1 MTQTAITVTALN
13 NKIKHLLEG
22 DFDLQHILVEG
33 ELSNYKIYPSGHH
46 YFSLKD
52 ADSSVRG
59 VMFKGSAMKLR
70 FTPESGM
77 KVVVSGKVSVF
88 PRDGAYQLYASNII
102 PQGIGDL
109 HIAYEQL
116 KEKLQKE
123 GLFSDIHKKPLP
135 RYPKKIAL
143 ITSSAGA
150 VVQDMIRVLGRRYPL
165 AKVLVLPVRV
175 QGVEA
180 PAEIISAIHYAN
192 RHQVADVIITGR
204 GGGSIEDLWAF
215 SDEGVA
221 RAIFAS
227 DIPIVSAVGHEPDV
241 TIADFV
247 ADVRA
252 ATPSHA
258 AELTTPHIDE
268 LREMLDASQDRMAAI
283 LSRLL
288 ETKRQRLN
296 DFAEK
301 PVLATPMGYLHQ
313 QGEGLSHIRQRL
325 LSVSQNYVNQRKE
338 RFVKNAA
345 SLDAL
350 SPLKVLSRGYG
361 VVYDASGK
369 TIQTSEDVPIGA
381 KINIKL
387 QTGSLDCI
395 VEGRG

>member
-13 NKIKHLLEG
+13 NKIKHLLES

-88 PRDGAYQLYASNII
+88 PRDGAYQIYVSNII

-123 GLFSDIHKKPLP
+123 GLFADIHKKPLP

-165 AKVLVLPVRV
+165 ARVLVLPVRV

-215 SDEGVA
+215 NDEGVA

-258 AELTTPHIDE
+258 AELITPHIDE
-268 LREMLDASQDRMAAI
+268 LREMLDINQDRMAAI
-283 LSRLL
+283 LGRLL

-313 QGEGLSHIRQRL
+313 QGEGLNYLKQRF
-325 LSVSQNYVNQRKE
+325 LSASQNYVNQRKE
-338 RFVKNAA
+338 CFVKNAA

-387 QTGSLDCI
+387 QEGSLNCV
-395 VEGRG
+395 VEGKG

>member
-1 MTQTAITVTALN
+1 MTQTAITVTVLN
-13 NKIKHLLEG
+13 NKIKHLLES

-88 PRDGAYQLYASNII
+88 PRDGAYQIYVSNII
-102 PQGIGDL
+102 PQGVGDL

-123 GLFSDIHKKPLP
+123 GLFADIHKKPLP

-165 AKVLVLPVRV
+165 AKILVLPVRV

-180 PAEIISAIHYAN
+180 PAEIISAIKYAN

-204 GGGSIEDLWAF
+204 GGGSLEDLWAF
-215 SDEGVA
+215 NDEGVA

-258 AELTTPHIDE
+258 AELITPHIDE
-268 LREMLDASQDRMAAI
+268 LREILDVNQDRMAAT
-283 LSRLL
+283 LTRLL

-301 PVLATPMGYLHQ
+301 PVLASPMGYLQ
-313 QGEGLSHIRQRL
+313 QQRESLNYIQQRFLST
-325 LSVSQNYVNQRKE
+325 SQNYVNQRKE

-369 TIQTSEDVPIGA
+369 TIQTAQDVPIGA

-387 QTGSLDCI
+387 QEGSLNCV
-395 VEGRG
+395 VEGSE